1 MPCWLRK
8 RRVIAQAEQIKGQEN
23 PRYLV
28 TSLGA
33 QDWPAQKLYEQL
45 DCVGDETENRIKK
58 QLRLFVDRM
67 STETLRADQLRL
79 YFSLLDYVLVEAL
92 RQVALAG
99 TEWAQVQ
106 ADTI

>member
-1 MPCWLRK
+1 M
-8 RRVIAQAEQIKGQEN
+8 
-23 PRYLV
+23 
-28 TSLGA
+28 
-33 QDWPAQKLYEQL
+33 
-45 DCVGDETENRIKK
+45 ENRNKK
-58 QLRLFVDRM
+58 QLGLFVDRM

-92 RQVALAG
+92 RQLGLAG